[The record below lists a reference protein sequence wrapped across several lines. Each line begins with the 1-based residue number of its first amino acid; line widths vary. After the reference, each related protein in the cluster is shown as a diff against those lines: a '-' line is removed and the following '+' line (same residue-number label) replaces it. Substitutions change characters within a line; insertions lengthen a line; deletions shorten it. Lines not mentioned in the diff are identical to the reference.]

1 MKPRST
7 TQLAV
12 IGLIGLAICSGAYA
26 ERPGAVPP
34 LLDDDGAPLVSI
46 PRAVPPHPAQR
57 TRSGLYAT
65 EAQALALEH
74 ALPGQVISV
83 RARCCGEP
91 GLDEAMLS
99 AWHQYVAYD
108 APADIPVLV
117 RGDDRQ
123 NATRLS
129 DRLDDL
135 QRAARLTDR
144 LSGAGFAPVFL
155 VSVP

>member
-1 MKPRST
+1 MELRPT
-7 TQLAV
+7 TLLTA
-12 IGLIGLAICSGAYA
+12 IGLLGLAICSGAHA
-26 ERPGAVPP
+26 QRPAAVPP
-34 LLDDDGAPLVSI
+34 LLDDDGAPLSSI
-46 PRAVPPHPAQR
+46 PRAVPAHSAQR

-74 ALPGQVISV
+74 ALAGQVISV

-91 GLDEAMLS
+91 GLDEAMLA

-123 NATRLS
+123 HAMRLS
-129 DRLDDL
+129 DRLDGL
-135 QRAARLTDR
+135 QRAARLADR
-144 LSGAGFAPVFL
+144 LSSAGFTPVFL